1 MQTAFIFLVWVT
13 LLGIGAYAPFAFGLA
28 YIWVDFFRPQDVA
41 SGFIKS
47 IPVSM
52 ITAGLG
58 FLVYCTFDRKALPRL
73 NAMTGL
79 LLVWLVWITLT
90 TTWAVFPDPA
100 WKKWDWASKTVLFS
114 MFLPFLF
121 RSRVQIEAAILT
133 VVCAIFSNVIPFGLK
148 TMLGTG
154 GYGRPLGL
162 VPINGGWGG
171 EGSTLA
177 IYAISSIPLINFL
190 ASHSLILGHRR
201 ASKVGFLIAPVVA
214 IMGGLGTFARAGLVS
229 TFVWALCTWWQSR
242 RKLLLAVVFAATGAV
257 VFSVL
262 GDRWT
267 ARMSTTVEAEQESSA
282 YTRLLVWGWTI
293 DYAREHPLGGG
304 FDVYLL
310 NRRFVLLPDGSEFV
324 VEGRAFHSM
333 YFEILGE
340 QGIVG
345 ACIFI
350 LVILT
355 FYFNI
360 YRLARRCRNAPEL
373 SWVRGLC
380 VALAISATSY
390 FAGAAFVGVA
400 FQPLHYFM
408 FAMSVCLLNYAR
420 RFQLGQPMSAQ
431 EQGLGWT
438 DRVGAENFLP
448 SRQNVRDQPAM
459 AVTGGQRWR
468 ARAAQSTA
476 LRSGDQG
483 RHSKVQNEHGH

>member
-41 SGFIKS
+41 SGFIRS

-73 NAMTGL
+73 SAMTGL

-310 NRRFVLLPDGSEFV
+310 NRAFVVQPDGSEFV

-345 ACIFI
+345 AWIFLSI
-350 LVILT
+350 ISMY
-355 FYFNI
+355 YFTLH
-360 YRLARRCRNAPEL
+360 RLACRSRHVPEL
-373 SWVRGLC
+373 AWVRDLC
-380 VALAISATSY
+380 SALAISATSY

-408 FAMSVCLLNYAR
+408 FAISVCLLNHVG
-420 RFQLGQPMSAQ
+420 RFRAGQIQAASASAA
-431 EQGLGWT
+431 GWA
-438 DRVGAENFLP
+438 DRVIAEIPAP
-448 SRQNVRDQPAM
+448 SHSIAHSQSAM
-459 AVTGGQRWR
+459 ARPGGQGWR
-468 ARAAQSTA
+468 ARAAQGTA
-476 LRSGDQG
+476 ARPDSRD
-483 RHSKVQNEHGH
+483 RYSKVED